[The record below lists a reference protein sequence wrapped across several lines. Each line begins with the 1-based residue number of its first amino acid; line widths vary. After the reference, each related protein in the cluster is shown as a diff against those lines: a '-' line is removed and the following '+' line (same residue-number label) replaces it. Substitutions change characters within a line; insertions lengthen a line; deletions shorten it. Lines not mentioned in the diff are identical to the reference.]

1 MEDEKLEKKNS
12 NNINDKEQNSIQK
25 VEDQLKL
32 YEEMKKIR
40 KDNLDD
46 YKKYDT
52 SKYKLIKIKYSG
64 I

>member
-52 SKYKLIKIKYSG
+52 SKYIINKI
-64 I
+64 

>member
-52 SKYKLIKIKYSG
+52 SKYIINT

>member
-1 MEDEKLEKKNS
+1 MEDKKLEKKNS

-52 SKYKLIKIKYSG
+52 SKYIINKK
-64 I
+64 

>member
-1 MEDEKLEKKNS
+1 MKKNKTQKKNS
-12 NNINDKEQNSIQK
+12 NNINEKEQNSIQK

-40 KDNLDD
+40 NDNLDD

-52 SKYKLIKIKYSG
+52 SKYIN
-64 I
+64 

>member
-1 MEDEKLEKKNS
+1 MDDEKLEKKNS
-12 NNINDKEQNSIQK
+12 NNINEKEQNSIQK

-52 SKYKLIKIKYSG
+52 SKYIN
-64 I
+64 

>member
-1 MEDEKLEKKNS
+1 MDDEKLEKKNS
-12 NNINDKEQNSIQK
+12 NNINEKEQNSIQK

-52 SKYKLIKIKYSG
+52 SKYIINKI
-64 I
+64 

>member
-12 NNINDKEQNSIQK
+12 NTINDKEQSSIKK

-40 KDNLDD
+40 KENLDD

-52 SKYKLIKIKYSG
+52 SKYI
-64 I
+64 

>member
-1 MEDEKLEKKNS
+1 MDDEKLEKKNS
-12 NNINDKEQNSIQK
+12 NNINEKEQNSIQK

-46 YKKYDT
+46 YKKYQVN
-52 SKYKLIKIKYSG
+52 I
-64 I
+64 

>member
-1 MEDEKLEKKNS
+1 MDDEKLEKKNS

-52 SKYKLIKIKYSG
+52 SKYIINKI
-64 I
+64 